1 MLVLVTDGEDRAA
14 LAACRALARAG
25 HTVAVA
31 AGRRPAPAHSS
42 RACATR
48 LYVPRSL
55 AAEEFVSGLATALL
69 TTTYDALL
77 PASDAALLALSRF
90 RERLPSPLLL
100 GLPPRDAIARSLSKL
115 ALLEEAGRA
124 GFAVP
129 ESEECVGKSEALAA
143 AAALGYPVVAKPTT
157 SIVTAGDRAQR
168 QGSRVAH
175 DRTKLDHALSALGTP
190 VLIQRFYDGAKV
202 LSLAGVASQS
212 GLAAVVAASWSRRWP
227 PVDGAASFAETVV
240 PSPAVVERGEALL
253 AALGWQ
259 GIFELELLDLGG
271 GRFAPIDLNPRPFGW
286 MTLAV
291 RAGANLPA
299 VWLECLRG
307 VDPARVVARP
317 GVRYRWE
324 EGDLRH
330 LLWQLRHGHARAAA
344 AVLRPRR
351 RVVHA
356 YFERADPAPLG
367 AALVD
372 LGRRSVRQ
380 TLTTRV

>member
-1 MLVLVTDGEDRAA
+1 VLVLVTDGEDRAA

-115 ALLEEAGRA
+115 ALLEEAGRV

-190 VLIQRFYDGAKV
+190 VLIQRFCTAY
-202 LSLAGVASQS
+202 L
-212 GLAAVVAASWSRRWP
+212 P
-227 PVDGAASFAETVV
+227 PVWGFLT
-240 PSPAVVERGEALL
+240 LT
-253 AALGWQ
+253 
-259 GIFELELLDLGG
+259 
-271 GRFAPIDLNPRPFGW
+271 W
-286 MTLAV
+286 M
-291 RAGANLPA
+291 
-299 VWLECLRG
+299 
-307 VDPARVVARP
+307 
-317 GVRYRWE
+317 
-324 EGDLRH
+324 
-330 LLWQLRHGHARAAA
+330 
-344 AVLRPRR
+344 RR
-351 RVVHA
+351 REYV
-356 YFERADPAPLG
+356 
-367 AALVD
+367 
-372 LGRRSVRQ
+372 
-380 TLTTRV
+380 

>member
-1 MLVLVTDGEDRAA
+1 VLVLVTDGEDRAA
-14 LAACRALARAG
+14 LAACRSLARAG
-25 HTVAVA
+25 HAVAVA

-42 RACATR
+42 RACARR

-55 AAEEFVSGLATALL
+55 AAEDFVSGLATALL
-69 TTTYDALL
+69 DTTYDALL

-100 GLPPRDAIARSLSKL
+100 GLPPREVVARSLSKL

-157 SIVTAGDRAQR
+157 SVVTAGDRAER

-175 DRTKLDHALSALGTP
+175 DRTKLERALSALGTP
-190 VLIQRFYDGAKV
+190 VLIQRFYDRSNV
-202 LSLAGVASQS
+202 LSLAGVASHG
-212 GLAAVVAASWSRRWP
+212 GLAAVVTASWSRRWP

-240 PSPAVVERGEALL
+240 PPRSVVERGEALL
-253 AALGWQ
+253 AALGWR

-271 GRFAPIDLNPRPFGW
+271 GRFAPIDLNPRPF
-286 MTLAV
+286 AV

-299 VWLECLRG
+299 VWLECLQG
-307 VDPARVVARP
+307 AEPACVVARP

-330 LLWQLRHGHARAAA
+330 LLWQLRHGHPRAAA
-344 AVLRPRR
+344 AALRPRR
-351 RVVHA
+351 GVVHA
-356 YFERADPAPLG
+356 YFELTDPAPLG

-380 TLTTRV
+380 TFTTRA